1 VRLRAFS
8 WMEMVASLRLRP
20 FARGTIVV
28 GSTLGQHVQIPATGY
43 VRDWGLLRQF
53 PVDVNDVEKEL
64 NH

>member
-1 VRLRAFS
+1 
-8 WMEMVASLRLRP
+8 MEMVASLRLRP